1 MVQYY
6 QEKFLIVFY
15 FVMKKIF
22 GSLIF
27 LFFAFSVFSF
37 GGIQN
42 TLSGFEAKVVYAQ
55 KPADGVAIKDKGIVP
70 CGTSTTP
77 ECTIDH
83 FFVLIA
89 NITNFLIAAAGA
101 FAVFMIIISGFKMV
115 TSGGDQG
122 QLTKAKSG
130 LTNALIGF
138 ILVMIAYAAVNT
150 LVYDA
155 LGLDKDSINP
165 FGVKINDA
173 KK

>member
-6 QEKFLIVFY
+6 QDKFLIVFY

-22 GSLIF
+22 GSLIGLVF
-27 LFFAFSVFSF
+27 VFSVFSF
-37 GGIQN
+37 GGFQN
-42 TLSGFEAKVVYAQ
+42 NFISFETKVVMAQ
-55 KPADGVAIKDKGIVP
+55 TKADGVAIKDKGIVP

-115 TSGGDQG
+115 TSAGDQA

-138 ILVMIAYAAVNT
+138 VLVMIAYAAVHT

-155 LGLDKDSINP
+155 LGFKMSISP
-165 FGVKINDA
+165 FGVESKDA